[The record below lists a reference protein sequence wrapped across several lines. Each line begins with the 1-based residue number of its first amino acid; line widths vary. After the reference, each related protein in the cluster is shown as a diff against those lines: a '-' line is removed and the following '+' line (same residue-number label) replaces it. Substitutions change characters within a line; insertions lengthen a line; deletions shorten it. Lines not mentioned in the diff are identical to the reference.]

1 MQQFELSN
9 LFSAIATSQT
19 CRHTKPYPDPIL
31 WVARQMGVAPENC
44 LMVGDTVMDIK
55 AGRAAGAQ
63 TAGVLCGFGTR
74 QELEK
79 ARANII
85 VRTTA
90 DLNEYLLDARRV

>member
-1 MQQFELSN
+1 
-9 LFSAIATSQT
+9 
-19 CRHTKPYPDPIL
+19 
-31 WVARQMGVAPENC
+31 MGVAPENC